1 MKKNVYKVQLFYGFP
16 VEQDNNGKYFCSN
29 DQIKLSV
36 WRTGKHSTRHFQQ
49 IGQLFLTE
57 NNFFVVIL
65 KVEDINFNKRHAYT
79 PLARFLNKKIDDSEL
94 NRLRKL
100 LV

>member
-1 MKKNVYKVQLFYGFP
+1 
-16 VEQDNNGKYFCSN
+16 
-29 DQIKLSV
+29 
-36 WRTGKHSTRHFQQ
+36 FQQ